1 MSEKLTPPSPA
12 ELLETALKLP
22 GRAGETYSRFRT
34 LSLGNQALMMMQ
46 SQIIEPQETY
56 KGWLALN
63 RQVKKGSR
71 AKAIYVPMFRK
82 EEKDNGDEE
91 KRLSGFKLVNCMFGV
106 SDTEGD
112 DLPEYEPQTWSK
124 ELALGALAIRE
135 VAYESLDG
143 NSQGYSKGKE
153 FAINPVAA
161 YPFKTMQHELS
172 HIVHGHTTEER
183 LQEYRVHRGMY
194 EFEAEGSAYLIMNE
208 LGATDQFDAD
218 ESRHYIQ
225 SWLRGQEPDEKSIR
239 GVLSTADKIIKAGK
253 EIPVDKVLTNMAEAS

>member
-1 MSEKLTPPSPA
+1 MSERLTVPPSWPQ
-12 ELLETALKLP
+12 LLETALTMP
-22 GRAGETYSRFRT
+22 GESGSTYSRFRT

-56 KGWLALN
+56 KGWTALN
-63 RQVKKGSR
+63 RQVKKGSK

-82 EEKDNGDEE
+82 EEKDNGDEA

-106 SDTEGD
+106 SDTDGE
-112 DLPEYEPQTWSK
+112 DLPEYEAPTWNK
-124 ELALGALAIRE
+124 ERALGSLAIQE
-135 VAYESLDG
+135 ISYESQDG
-143 NSQGYSKGKE
+143 NSQGFSRGRSY
-153 FAINPVAA
+153 AINPVAV

-183 LQEYRVHRGMY
+183 LQEYRTHRGIY

-225 SWLRGQEPDEKSIR
+225 SWLKGQRPDEKSIR
-239 GVLSTADKIIKAGK
+239 SVFSTADRIIKAGRP
-253 EIPVDKVLTNMAEAS
+253 EREDA